1 MEDLR
6 PPTQRVSPRAPY
18 LWAVEALIRT
28 LLLLAAALGA
38 QFLGLIDLPSWVWP
52 VYGAAALAYVLGM
65 PVFRFR
71 VHRWEA
77 TESAV
82 YTQTGWLTRERRIA
96 PMARVQTV
104 DFEQGALDRLFGLAS
119 VTVTTASAAGPLA
132 IEALDEPLA
141 QHLIDELT
149 RRAGEGD
156 DAT

>member
-1 MEDLR
+1 MDDLR

-18 LWAVEALIRT
+18 LWGVQALLSDLVLVAIGV
-28 LLLLAAALGA
+28 AADLFGWFRLPLGMW
-38 QFLGLIDLPSWVWP
+38 LGLGV
-52 VYGAAALAYVLGM
+52 VAVGYAVAM
-65 PVFRFR
+65 PVFRYR

-82 YTQTGWLTRERRIA
+82 YTQKGWLSRERRIA

-119 VTVTTASAAGPLA
+119 VTVTTASAAGPLS

-141 QHLIDELT
+141 QQLVDELT
-149 RRAGEGD
+149 RRAGDGD

>member
-1 MEDLR
+1 MDLR
-6 PPTQRVSPRAPY
+6 PPSQRVSPRAPY
-18 LWAVEALIRT
+18 LWAVKALLSD
-28 LLLLAAALGA
+28 LLLVAVGLAGELFGWFDVPTWAWAGFA
-38 QFLGLIDLPSWVWP
+38 VVAI
-52 VYGAAALAYVLGM
+52 AYAVGM

-71 VHRWEA
+71 VHRWET

-82 YTQTGWLTRERRIA
+82 YTQTGWLTRERRVA

-141 QHLIDELT
+141 QRIVDELT

>member
-1 MEDLR
+1 MQNLR
-6 PPTQRVSPRAPY
+6 PPTQRVSARAPY
-18 LWAVEALIRT
+18 LWAVQALIGVVVLAVAAGAAD
-28 LLLLAAALGA
+28 LLGVLDVPGW
-38 QFLGLIDLPSWVWP
+38 GWP
-52 VYGAAALAYVLGM
+52 VYGALALGYVLGM

-96 PMARVQTV
+96 PMTRVQTV

-132 IEALDEPLA
+132 IAALDEPLA
-141 QHLIDELT
+141 LALVDELT
-149 RRAGEGD
+149 RRAGAGD